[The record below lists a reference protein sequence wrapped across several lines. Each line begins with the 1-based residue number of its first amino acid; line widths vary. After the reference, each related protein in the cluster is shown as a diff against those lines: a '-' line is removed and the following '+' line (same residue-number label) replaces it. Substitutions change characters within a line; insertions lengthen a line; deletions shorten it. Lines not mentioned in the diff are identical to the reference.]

1 MLTTM
6 PTRWKTRTRRG
17 FTLAELLV
25 VIAIIGIMFLIALP
39 IFGNLAGQSK
49 LEAAAN
55 KVHSAAKLARQY
67 ARANNQPTFIVFH
80 NADTTADTDLQYR
93 SFAVFS
99 INVHTPVIPVP
110 QDNGYYISEW
120 EILPE
125 GVVFDINAREGTRID
140 NVFISGGG
148 NWEAGFGKRRKL
160 NIQGK
165 DYTVLGFKPKG
176 LQNKNYI
183 NDIFLTEGFYGA
195 GGNLVAPTPRNGAR
209 VRVDNMGDSRITDI
223 VYDEEGAGYEELE
236 P

>member
-1 MLTTM
+1 MRLKEQM
-6 PTRWKTRTRRG
+6 GTRKG

-67 ARANNQPTFIVFH
+67 ARANNQPTYLVFH
-80 NADTTADTDLQYR
+80 NTDTTDDTALQYR

-99 INVHTPVIPVP
+99 INTLATPVT
-110 QDNGYYISEW
+110 QDDGYYISDW
-120 EILPE
+120 DILPD
-125 GVVFDINAREGTRID
+125 GIVFDTDSSDGQN
-140 NVFISGGG
+140 NVFVEGS
-148 NWEAGFGKRRKL
+148 NWEGGFGRKNRL
-160 NIQGK
+160 NIGGK

-176 LQNKNYI
+176 FQRNDRI
-183 NDIFLTEGFYGA
+183 NDIFLSEGFYDA
-195 GGNLVAPTPRNGAR
+195 GGNLVAPKPRNGAR

-223 VYDEEGAGYEELE
+223 AYDEEGAGYGELE